1 MENNLMPIAG
11 LTDRGLAFPQIGV
24 IRKGGQKSA
33 NKPGQDLTYFRVEFD
48 ASRPDLATKFAAAY
62 SPEPRKLNVV
72 FPFNDFDR
80 QVTIFL
86 EAYNKGRLVARAGTV
101 SGLDPAQNFYK
112 TKLDPK
118 TGEVLARDGYWVS
131 GPDAGKLAYYD
142 KDKPEYVMQY
152 TGKDGRQKSLPVFCK
167 PITRIKFV
175 LPELRELAY
184 VLLKSSSIYDAINL
198 SEQLS
203 ALWEVS
209 NGKWAGIPMV
219 LERKPVSILCP
230 DEHGNKTYREKWL
243 VHIQANPTWSEARL
257 LGLQNQSMLLASG
270 SSPVQMSMPALSA
283 AIDDDDEDETIPDEP
298 AAWVGDAQEGE
309 FTESVPE
316 PEFPAEPSAEE
327 PQEKPWPFEKITKET
342 AMSAKGV
349 SGKTYWSM
357 STPELETGLNAIKD
371 TLAKNNMTTEKRE
384 AALFNADVIAAI
396 LEYRS
401 E

>member
-1 MENNLMPIAG
+1 MPIAG

-62 SPEPRKLNVV
+62 PPEPRKLNVV

-80 QVTIFL
+80 QVTIYL

-142 KDKPEYVMQY
+142 SDKPEYVMQY
-152 TGKDGRQKSLPVFCK
+152 TGKDGRPKSLPVFCK

-257 LGLQNQSMLLASG
+257 LGLQNQSMLLAAG

-283 AIDDDDEDETIPDEP
+283 ATIDDEEDETIPDEP
-298 AAWVGDAQEGE
+298 AAWVGDTQEGE
-309 FTESVPE
+309 FIESPE
-316 PEFPAEPSAEE
+316 PEFPAEPTAEE
-327 PQEKPWPFEKITKET
+327 SQEKPWHSEKITKET

-349 SGKTYWSM
+349 SGKSYWSM
-357 STPELETGLNAIKD
+357 PDTDLEAGLAAIKD
-371 TLAKNNMTTEKRE
+371 ALTKNHMTTEKRE
-384 AALFNADVIAAI
+384 AAQYNADVITAI
-396 LEYRS
+396 LDYRK